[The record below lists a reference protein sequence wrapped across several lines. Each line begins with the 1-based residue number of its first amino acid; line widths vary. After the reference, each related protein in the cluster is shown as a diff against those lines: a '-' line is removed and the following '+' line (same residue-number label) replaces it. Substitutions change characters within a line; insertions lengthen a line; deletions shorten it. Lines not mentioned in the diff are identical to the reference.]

1 MTYDITKPTAPTMPN
16 LGKGVE
22 CIKLLASQITPD
34 MREAVVPML
43 FPALGAY
50 VSGSEFQYADLTWK
64 EICGQMAHLIADS
77 GMGKGQ
83 LTASIEAIMRKFRQ
97 HDEDELQKLVVW
109 QKAVKTKGANKEK
122 PARPDVAFF
131 FPPSDVTNPAFL
143 QNAMACETCGN
154 HTQYYN
160 MTEIEMADRLC
171 GGHRQVS
178 QTIRNIYDK
187 ERAGALRATADGV
200 TGNPTLRANITF
212 SSTPFSARKFY
223 KYELFNGVLG
233 RVVFSYKARQNRSGR
248 IPRQG
253 TYEESFLQKL
263 DKFIVRLEACKGRF
277 AIPQLNKLAEKL
289 AQDMATIADLAD
301 DDVLWD
307 MGKRAIVSAW
317 KNGCI
322 LYILN
327 DQCWTRAM
335 SDLVE
340 WLVYHDLWS
349 KMQIFSDMLKGD
361 DISTL
366 DAVKKGP
373 KNMLEDLPNPFNEAQ
388 LEALRLSVDK
398 PKEGTK
404 RQLSVWTAR
413 GFIEYSNQTGLYT
426 KTDKYLKQDG
436 KV

>member
-1 MTYDITKPTAPTMPN
+1 MYDITKASAPKMPN

-22 CIKLLASQITPD
+22 CIKLLASQISPD
-34 MREAVVPML
+34 MREAIVPML

-50 VSGSEFQYADLTWK
+50 VSGSEFQYPDLTWK

-83 LTASIEAIMRKFRQ
+83 LTVCIETIMRKFRQ
-97 HDEDELQKLVVW
+97 HDDDELQKLVVW
-109 QKAVKTKGANKEK
+109 QKEVKTKGANKEK
-122 PARPDVAFF
+122 PVRPDVAFF

-143 QNAMACETCGN
+143 QNAMACELAGN

-160 MTEIEMADRLC
+160 MTEIEMADRMC
-171 GGHRQVS
+171 GGHKAVS

-187 ERAGALRATADGV
+187 QHAGALRATADGV

-212 SSTPFSARKFY
+212 SSTPFSARRFY

-233 RVVFSYKARQNRSGR
+233 RVVFSYKERQERSGR

-253 TYEESFLQKL
+253 KYEEAFLKKL
-263 DKFIVRLEACKGRF
+263 DEYIVRLEACKGRF
-277 AIPQLNKLAEKL
+277 IIPQLNKLTDKL
-289 AQDMATIADLAD
+289 ASDMAAFADLAD

-327 DQCWTRAM
+327 GHCWSRAIG
-335 SDLVE
+335 DLVE

-349 KMQIFSDMLKGD
+349 KMQVFGDMMKGGD
-361 DISTL
+361 TSTSE
-366 DAVKKGP
+366 AKKSGP
-373 KNMLEDLPNPFNEAQ
+373 KNMLDDLPDTFNEAQ
-388 LEALRLSVDK
+388 LETLRVSVDK
-398 PKEGTK
+398 PKEDTK
-404 RQLSVWTAR
+404 RQLSVWVCRQYIT
-413 GFIEYSNQTGLYT
+413 YDDQTGLYT
-426 KTDKYLKQDG
+426 KTEAYLNRSR
-436 KV
+436 